1 MFFLLAIIWIV
12 ALTILYKG
20 VRKGIE
26 ISNKIF
32 IPALLFLIIVIRLVT
47 LEGAMDGLNALFTPN
62 WGELTNPSIWVAAYS
77 QIFFS
82 LSVAFAIM
90 VTYASYLP
98 KKTDITNHAFIPAFA
113 NSVVELLAGIGIF
126 SALGFMANQ
135 TNVPIDEVVSKGI
148 GLAFVVF
155 PQIINEF
162 PAFNG
167 LLGSAF
173 FICLVLA
180 GLTALISIIETFV
193 AAICDKF
200 HISRNKS
207 VLFGGGLAACISLI
221 YSTQG
226 GFYFLDVVDYFINN
240 FGIVISGLL
249 ELAIVIWILNKTKEL
264 KMHANSM
271 SDFQL
276 HSW

>member
-1 MFFLLAIIWIV
+1 MFFPLAIIWIV

-32 IPALLFLIIVIRLVT
+32 IPALIFLFLILVIRLVT

-98 KKTDITNHAFIPAFA
+98 KRNDITNHAFIPAFA
-113 NSVVELLAGIGIF
+113 NSGVELLAGIGIF

-135 TNVPIDEVVSKGI
+135 TNVPID
-148 GLAFVVF
+148 
-155 PQIINEF
+155 
-162 PAFNG
+162 
-167 LLGSAF
+167 
-173 FICLVLA
+173 
-180 GLTALISIIETFV
+180 
-193 AAICDKF
+193 
-200 HISRNKS
+200 
-207 VLFGGGLAACISLI
+207 
-221 YSTQG
+221 
-226 GFYFLDVVDYFINN
+226 
-240 FGIVISGLL
+240 
-249 ELAIVIWILNKTKEL
+249 
-264 KMHANSM
+264 
-271 SDFQL
+271 
-276 HSW
+276 